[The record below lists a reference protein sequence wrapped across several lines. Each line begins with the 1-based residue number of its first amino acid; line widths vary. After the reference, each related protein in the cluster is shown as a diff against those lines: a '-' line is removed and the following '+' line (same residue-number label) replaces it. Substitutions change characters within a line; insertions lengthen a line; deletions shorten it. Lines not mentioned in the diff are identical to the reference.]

1 MTEKYFVDSNVW
13 LYLFTEDDS
22 RKKVSAESFLDERTG
37 RETLFISWQIINEVW
52 ANLLRKGQSDKT
64 ARKMIEHMLRSCELV
79 DFSYD
84 LIVAANNLRASHS
97 VSFWDS
103 LVVAAAQAAD
113 CDILVS
119 EDMQDGKRF
128 GTLRVKNIFTSPDTQ

>member
-13 LYLFTEDDS
+13 LHLFTEDDS
-22 RKKVSAESFLDERTG
+22 RKKAVAESFLGERNG
-37 RETLFISWQIINEVW
+37 RDVLFVSWQVINEVW
-52 ANLLRKGQSDKT
+52 SNLLRKGLPDKI
-64 ARKMIEHMLRSCELV
+64 AREMIEHMLGSCELV

-84 LIVAANNLRASHS
+84 LIISAHDLRTRHP

-128 GTLRVKNIFTSPDTQ
+128 GALRVKNIFA